1 MDCWHGCSCVWAV
14 NGHVI
19 CLSQRLYV
27 AGIVWDSI
35 THLVLLLWSIR
46 AAVKLVKFGDMVTKG
61 LAWRYDSN
69 TMQVFYM
76 TYLLGLLCTSQC
88 VCELPFFFC
97 R

>member
-1 MDCWHGCSCVWAV
+1 MADLIRHIHHTDCWHGCSCVWAV
-14 NGHVI
+14 NGHVL

-69 TMQVFYM
+69 T
-76 TYLLGLLCTSQC
+76 TAGLLHDIF
-88 VCELPFFFC
+88 VWFILH
-97 R
+97 